1 MSDPFY
7 AAVLAAVWQRG
18 GHPEAVSR
26 SRVEMCDAIHLTV
39 DAVATLEIE
48 LQVARDRVARDMARL
63 NVVSK

>member
-7 AAVLAAVWQRG
+7 AAVLVAVWHRG

-26 SRVEMCDAIHLTV
+26 SRVEMCEGKIPADEI
-39 DAVATLEIE
+39 ATLEIE
-48 LQVARDRVARDMARL
+48 LQIARDRVARDMARL

>member
-18 GHPEAVSR
+18 GDPNAVSR
-26 SRVEMCDAIHLTV
+26 SRVEMCEAVHAPV
-39 DAVATLEIE
+39 DEIATWEIE
-48 LQVARDRVARDMARL
+48 LQIARDQVARDMARL